1 MSAISRLGQR
11 AGLPKDG
18 STFASDVGMN
28 SLESVV
34 RMQHHCHVISV
45 VALGMATL
53 TERRETGGFCGQ
65 HYVIAG
71 AGALIAI
78 YRHCK

>member
-1 MSAISRLGQR
+1 MLEAADDIGVCDMKVGSKERQPAEN
-11 AGLPKDG
+11 G

-28 SLESVV
+28 SLESV

-53 TERRETGGFCGQ
+53 TERREASVASIMSSQG
-65 HYVIAG
+65 
-71 AGALIAI
+71 
-78 YRHCK
+78 